1 MAGYTRQSIASII
14 NGGDI
19 TAPPLNA
26 EFNQLLAA
34 FNASSGHLHDGTT
47 GNAPKINLTTSVSGI
62 LPAANGGTGGANK
75 FDATSAPTVT
85 NDNSENYV
93 PGSLWENVNNGRVY
107 ICVGNATGAAVWREL
122 VTIFT
127 NNKIEPA
134 VHNTI
139 DLGTPTV
146 RFQDLYLQGGIAAA
160 GNTALGGTLNV
171 TGASTLAGTANITG
185 AATMAST
192 LGVSG
197 NVVLSTNLNVS
208 GTTTLSN
215 ADINSGSIDNAAI
228 GVTTASTGA
237 FTTITTSGQATLAS
251 ADINGGSVDGAVIGA
266 GTPAAITGTN
276 ITANTGFVG
285 DLTGNVAGNLTG
297 NSAGTHTGAVV
308 GDVTGNVT
316 ASSGLSTF
324 NNVTVNGTLD
334 VTGTTIAN
342 VTDPSNAQ
350 DAATKN
356 YVDTADA
363 TKLPLAGGTMSG
375 DVTMGGNTVTGLAA
389 PSASSD
395 ATTKTYVDTAD
406 ALKLNL
412 AGGTMS
418 GDLAMGSNKVT
429 GVGTPT
435 AATDA
440 ANKAYVDAEVSAVID
455 AAPGALDTLNELAA
469 AINDDA
475 NFSTTITNSISTKL
489 PLAGGTM
496 SGDISLGANKATSTA
511 TPATDDTLTRKGY
524 VDTQDAL
531 KVAKAGDTMTGDL
544 SLGSNKV
551 TSTATPATD
560 DTLTRKGYVDTQ
572 DALKLNLAGGTM
584 SGDIALGSNK
594 ATSSVDPATA
604 DTLARKAYIDNA
616 DALKLNLSGGTMS
629 GQIAM
634 GTSKITGVGDPTSN
648 QDVATKVYT
657 DTQRDTRV
665 AKSGDTMSGN
675 LAMGSNKVTGL
686 AAPTDTG
693 DATNKS
699 YVDGIL
705 GSATSAAS
713 SASAASTSATNA
725 ASSATNAASSAAS
738 AAASY
743 DDFDDRYLGA
753 KSSAPSTDNDGN
765 SLLTGALYWN
775 TSSNGLFVWT
785 GSAWNAGAFDT
796 SNALVA
802 TNNLSDL
809 DNAATAR
816 TNLGFNAGVDAH
828 LNTSTA
834 SNGEYLSWNGSDYDW
849 ASVPAGYANSDV
861 DTHLNTGSASSGQ
874 YLGWNGSDYAW
885 ATVDTSTLMPKS
897 GGTFTGDVAFDG
909 GVNLEF
915 ADNAE
920 AKFGNNGDLEIRHTG
935 AESVIYNYNG
945 NLTIKQLKNDAD
957 VAILTD
963 NGSGGTAYYFLADG
977 STGETRLYHYGSEKL
992 ATKSSGINVTGN
1004 ITVSGTVDGRDVATD
1019 GTKLD
1024 GIETNATADQTK
1036 ADIDALNINADLLD
1050 GQHGSYYTGY
1060 VDTAI
1065 SNLVDSSPSTLNTL
1079 NELAAALGDDANFS
1093 TTVTNSIATKMP
1105 KTGGTFTGDVT
1116 FDGAIAG
1123 RDIVFDRATNS
1134 LDFKDNA
1141 RLSIGTDGDFELY
1154 HNGSNLHLF
1163 NITGNNYFRSNRF
1176 AFSNTSGLLM
1186 ADMYSYGKVGL
1197 HFSGAEKLSTTSSG
1211 VTVTGT
1217 LAATAITGDG
1227 SGLTNLPA
1235 SSSDLVD
1242 DTSPQLGGALQLNGN
1257 NIQADDSTGVTQ
1269 NRIELGTSQDLKLYH
1284 DGNHS
1289 RIEKSGDGKLIV
1301 SSGANNNIDIN
1312 AGTGGNTIEMLAAT
1326 GQVRLYYGGAKKF
1339 ETTSSGID
1347 ITGNAI
1353 TFDGSSDQKVGMVS
1367 SRTFLNGALGSQL
1380 RSGNNTKVA
1389 ATTTGVELNGLINA
1403 NGDFTFKGTSYD
1415 VLWDKSQNSLEFSD
1429 NAKATF
1435 GASRDLQ
1442 IHHNGAS
1449 SIENYS
1455 GNLAI
1460 INHADDADVRI
1471 QTDNG
1476 QGNVVTYLQAD
1487 GSTGQVQLTHYG
1499 NTKFSTETSGVSVT
1513 GDIAVTGNV
1522 DGRDVAADGT
1532 KLDGIAAGANV
1543 GIAATGGTFTGDV
1556 TFQGDNYNIVW
1567 DKSTDDLVFDQEA
1580 RLDFGGGA
1588 SIRRRSS
1595 GIFNITGST
1604 SSDTY
1609 FNYSNSLLFYR
1620 SGSLTLSLGSNGI
1633 NVIGNVSVSGTV
1645 DGRDVATDG
1654 TKLDGIAAGANVG
1667 IPTTGG
1673 TFTGNIDMGSNHIIT
1688 EDIYLKD
1695 KLFHYADTDTYLG
1708 FSPNTVRIYAGG
1720 TNRLQADSNG
1730 VTVTGT
1736 LAATDVT
1743 GDGSGLTGLAAGFVT
1758 SDNLVGGTNAGSS
1771 LNSLGRENVFFGY
1784 NAGQDVT
1791 SGDYNSLI
1799 GRGSGATITTG
1810 GHNIA
1815 IGGYGAMGIGVVTGE
1830 YNIAIGTR

>member
-1 MAGYTRQSIASII
+1 MAGYIRQSVADII
-14 NGGDI
+14 NGAEI

-26 EFNQLLAA
+26 EFNQLVAA
-34 FNASSGHLHDGTT
+34 FNASSGHTHT
-47 GNAPKINLTTSVSGI
+47 GATGDAPKISLTTSVSGI

-75 FDATSAPTVT
+75 MDATTAPATA
-85 NDNSENYV
+85 NDNTQGYA
-93 PGSLWENVNNGRVY
+93 PGSLWEDVSDGRVY

-134 VHNTI
+134 AHNTV

-146 RFQDLYLQGGIAAA
+146 RFQDLFLQGGIAAA

-208 GTTTLSN
+208 GTTTLSTV
-215 ADINSGSIDNAAI
+215 DINAGSIDNAAI

-363 TKLPLAGGTMSG
+363 LKLNLAGGTLSGDLAMASNKVTGLADPASAQDAATKAYVDAADATKLPLAGGTMSG
-375 DVTMGGNTVTGLAA
+375 DVAMGGNTVTGLAA

-435 AATDA
+435 ADTDA

-475 NFSTTITNSISTKL
+475 NFSTTITNSIATKL

-496 SGDISLGANKATSTA
+496 SGDIALGANKATSTA
-511 TPATDDTLTRKGY
+511 TPTTDDTLTRKGY

-584 SGDIALGSNK
+584 SGDITLGSNK

-616 DALKLNLSGGTMS
+616 DALKLNLTGGTMS
-629 GQIAM
+629 GPIAM

-648 QDVATKVYT
+648 QDASTKAYT

-665 AKSGDTMSGN
+665 AKAGDTMSGN

-686 AAPTDTG
+686 AAPTATG

-725 ASSATNAASSAAS
+725 ASSATGAASSAAS

-775 TSSNGLFVWT
+775 TSSNSLFVWT

-849 ASVPAGYANSDV
+849 ASVPAGYADSDV
-861 DTHLNTGSASSGQ
+861 DTHLNTGTASNGQ

-885 ATVDTSTLMPKS
+885 ATVDTSTLMPKA
-897 GGTFTGDVAFDG
+897 GGTFTGDVTFDG
-909 GVNLEF
+909 ATAGRDIVFDRSRNSLEF

-935 AESVIYNYNG
+935 AESIIYNYNG
-945 NLTIKQLKNDAD
+945 NLTIKQFKNDAD
-957 VAILTD
+957 VSILTD
-963 NGSGGTAYYFLADG
+963 NGSGGTARYFLADG
-977 STGETRLYHYGSEKL
+977 STGEAVLYHYGNQKL
-992 ATKSSGINVTGN
+992 ATKSTGIDVTGN
-1004 ITVSGTVDGRDVATD
+1004 ITVSGTVDGRDIATD

-1024 GIETNATADQTK
+1024 GIESGADVTDTSNVNPLVDAHLNTSSATAGRYLNWDGSDYTWSEVPPSGTLEAVASGSLPDGSPVVINSDGTVSTITLVTPSTGTPVVFENATTNGIAGTFDSSSNKVVIIYEDSGNSGYATAVVGTVSGTSISFGTPVVFNSAFTSQKAATFDSASNKVVIAYKDGGNSSYGTAVIGTVSGTSISFGTPVVFESASTSYIRPTFDSASNKVVIAYADQG
-1036 ADIDALNINADLLD
+1036 NSS
-1050 GQHGSYYTGY
+1050 HG
-1060 VDTAI
+1060 TAI
-1065 SNLVDSSPSTLNTL
+1065 VGTVSGTSISFGTPVVFESGFSSVESAIFDSTAAKVVIAYGDFFNSSRGTVVVGTVSGTSISFGTPVVFDSTSNS
-1079 NELAAALGDDANFS
+1079 
-1093 TTVTNSIATKMP
+1093 
-1105 KTGGTFTGDVT
+1105 
-1116 FDGAIAG
+1116 G
-1123 RDIVFDRATNS
+1123 RDITANFDSSTSKVVITYRNSGNSQYGRAVVGTVSGTSISFGTPVVFYSGTTYEPSSTFDSNSNKIVVVYRDITNGDLATAVVGTVSGNS
-1134 LDFKDNA
+1134 ISFNSPVVFYSGSITSTFTIFDSNANKVVVAYRDMDN
-1141 RLSIGTDGDFELY
+1141 SNYGTAAIADASGTT
-1154 HNGSNLHLF
+1154 
-1163 NITGNNYFRSNRF
+1163 NITASNF
-1176 AFSNTSGLLM
+1176 LGFSDGAYSDTDTATVTIDGGVNSAQSGLTAGLSYYI
-1186 ADMYSYGKVGL
+1186 ADDGS
-1197 HFSGAEKLSTTSSG
+1197 LSTTNSG
-1211 VTVTGT
+1211 RK
-1217 LAATAITGDG
+1217 A
-1227 SGLTNLPA
+1227 
-1235 SSSDLVD
+1235 
-1242 DTSPQLGGALQLNGN
+1242 
-1257 NIQADDSTGVTQ
+1257 GV
-1269 NRIELGTSQDLKLYH
+1269 
-1284 DGNHS
+1284 
-1289 RIEKSGDGKLIV
+1289 
-1301 SSGANNNIDIN
+1301 A
-1312 AGTGGNTIEMLAAT
+1312 
-1326 GQVRLYYGGAKKF
+1326 
-1339 ETTSSGID
+1339 
-1347 ITGNAI
+1347 
-1353 TFDGSSDQKVGMVS
+1353 
-1367 SRTFLNGALGSQL
+1367 
-1380 RSGNNTKVA
+1380 
-1389 ATTTGVELNGLINA
+1389 
-1403 NGDFTFKGTSYD
+1403 
-1415 VLWDKSQNSLEFSD
+1415 
-1429 NAKATF
+1429 
-1435 GASRDLQ
+1435 
-1442 IHHNGAS
+1442 
-1449 SIENYS
+1449 
-1455 GNLAI
+1455 
-1460 INHADDADVRI
+1460 
-1471 QTDNG
+1471 
-1476 QGNVVTYLQAD
+1476 
-1487 GSTGQVQLTHYG
+1487 
-1499 NTKFSTETSGVSVT
+1499 
-1513 GDIAVTGNV
+1513 
-1522 DGRDVAADGT
+1522 
-1532 KLDGIAAGANV
+1532 
-1543 GIAATGGTFTGDV
+1543 
-1556 TFQGDNYNIVW
+1556 
-1567 DKSTDDLVFDQEA
+1567 
-1580 RLDFGGGA
+1580 
-1588 SIRRRSS
+1588 
-1595 GIFNITGST
+1595 TGST
-1604 SSDTY
+1604 NILVNKALSGPEMNDY
-1609 FNYSNSLLFYR
+1609 L
-1620 SGSLTLSLGSNGI
+1620 GSLI
-1633 NVIGNVSVSGTV
+1633 
-1645 DGRDVATDG
+1645 
-1654 TKLDGIAAGANVG
+1654 
-1667 IPTTGG
+1667 
-1673 TFTGNIDMGSNHIIT
+1673 
-1688 EDIYLKD
+1688 
-1695 KLFHYADTDTYLG
+1695 
-1708 FSPNTVRIYAGG
+1708 
-1720 TNRLQADSNG
+1720 
-1730 VTVTGT
+1730 
-1736 LAATDVT
+1736 
-1743 GDGSGLTGLAAGFVT
+1743 
-1758 SDNLVGGTNAGSS
+1758 
-1771 LNSLGRENVFFGY
+1771 
-1784 NAGQDVT
+1784 
-1791 SGDYNSLI
+1791 
-1799 GRGSGATITTG
+1799 
-1810 GHNIA
+1810 
-1815 IGGYGAMGIGVVTGE
+1815 
-1830 YNIAIGTR
+1830 